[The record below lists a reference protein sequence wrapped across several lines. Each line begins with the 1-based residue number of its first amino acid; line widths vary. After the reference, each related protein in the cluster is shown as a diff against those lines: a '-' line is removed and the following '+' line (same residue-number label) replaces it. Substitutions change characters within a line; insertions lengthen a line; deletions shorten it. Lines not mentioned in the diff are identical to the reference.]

1 MPLKHPKTPYQYH
14 TSLKQIVQILY
25 ESEREMTRIES
36 QKTLKMSNKAHFLTE
51 YLRPALKA
59 GLIEMTI
66 PDKPQS
72 SKQQYRLT
80 ELGRSLAQGLK

>member
-1 MPLKHPKTPYQYH
+1 
-14 TSLKQIVQILY
+14 
-25 ESEREMTRIES
+25 MTRIDL

-51 YLRPALKA
+51 YLRPALEA

-66 PDKPQS
+66 LDKPHS

-80 ELGRSLAQGLK
+80 ELGREVVVGLK